1 MNVRHVVH
9 GNQSEDQ
16 FVRGARKICEV
27 VVFFY
32 SDNVVRISLPRKKLF
47 HGCRFPTD
55 LLDSASGFCRRDLIT
70 SRRQAVRG
78 LQTVFILR
86 LLILDNN
93 IRG

>member
-1 MNVRHVVH
+1 MKVHHVVH

-47 HGCRFPTD
+47 HGCMFPTD
-55 LLDSASGFCRRDLIT
+55 LLDSASDSVEET
-70 SRRQAVRG
+70 
-78 LQTVFILR
+78 
-86 LLILDNN
+86 
-93 IRG
+93 